1 MPKGYPYYARHNLKQ
16 TLNKCRGT
24 LEEAQGALWFA
35 IEETVNILVEVR
47 QEALQQRHAH
57 PQQQSLFLAAE
68 KPEAEKPSNEMI
80 LKCTHALSQ
89 ACQAYVRMLE
99 VGEFEARIKAL
110 EAIQEQVPTLH
121 LN

>member
-1 MPKGYPYYARHNLKQ
+1 MPRGHPYYQRINLKQ

-35 IEETVNILVEVR
+35 IEETVNILVGVR
-47 QEALQQRHAH
+47 EEAARHGQ
-57 PQQQSLFLAAE
+57 PQQQQLFLSAE
-68 KPEAEKPSNEMI
+68 KPEPEKPSNEMI